1 MNDTCEVP
9 QVNTLHRAIPIHMSG
24 ESDGTHSRS
33 VGLGDITAERAVEP
47 EGRSVRV
54 VKQLRRRWKMFGV
67 ILVTALTT
75 YAIYHVDGELTKDAW
90 IFGLATAGL
99 LVYTLLTL
107 RSDLKLE

>member
-1 MNDTCEVP
+1 
-9 QVNTLHRAIPIHMSG
+9 MSG
-24 ESDGTHSRS
+24 ERDGTQSRS
-33 VGLGDITAERAVEP
+33 VGLGDITTERARGP
-47 EGRSVRV
+47 EGTSVRV

-75 YAIYHVDGELTKDAW
+75 YAVYHVDGEVTKDAW
-90 IFGLATAGL
+90 IFGLATVLL